1 MQDLELIGKLADI
14 SMKTAF
20 ALALV
25 GGFRKWW
32 VYGWVLTDLEQK
44 LAESEARCERMR
56 QERDVW
62 QERAWGGVDLAKAAT
77 SLAETLS
84 AK

>member
-1 MQDLELIGKLADI
+1 MQDLEIIGKLADI

-32 VYGWVLTDLEQK
+32 VYGWVHTDLEK
-44 LAESEARCERMR
+44 KVAEAEARCEKMR

-62 QERAWGGVDLAKAAT
+62 MERAWAGVDYAKSAT
-77 SLAETLS
+77 SLAEKLR
-84 AK
+84 AQ